1 VEEIIQVENTY
12 YIRATSERV
21 DDRTRVLKQGDT
33 FALFDRRG
41 DIHKVGLGEQGI
53 YFEGT
58 RFVSRLELLLNDR
71 RPLLL
76 SSTVNED
83 NALLAVDLTNPD
95 ITRNGDVVVP
105 SGTIHIFRAS
115 FLWDGCC
122 YERIRVSN
130 HGLSPVEAKLTIR
143 FDGDFAD
150 IFEVRGAR
158 RERRGEGR
166 AEVSESE
173 ALLKYEGL
181 DGVTRTA
188 RVILD
193 PEPGVLAPHEVQYPL
208 VLPPQGT
215 ATVLMTIACETG
227 NDGNR
232 PVDPYDAALRTASA
246 SLALARARESQVS
259 TSNEQFNDWL
269 NRSASDLHMM
279 ITQTAHGAYPYAG
292 VPWFSTPFGRDGII
306 TALEYLWVNPDLA
319 KGVLRFLAAYQ
330 SDAEV
335 PSRDAEPGK
344 IMHEARRGEMAAL
357 EEIPFGRYYGGAD
370 TTPLF
375 VILAGA
381 HYERTADIETAAAL
395 WPSVERA
402 LEWMRKYGDIDG
414 DGLLE
419 YARRS
424 PTGLINQ
431 GWKDSHDSVFHTDG
445 SLAEPPIALCEI
457 QGYAYAAY
465 RAAAGLAEALQ
476 LTDRVA
482 ELRRE
487 AERLRLLIE
496 SAYWMEDQGTYAL
509 ALDGDKQPC
518 QVLAS
523 NAGHLL
529 FCGVPSAQRA
539 ARVASLLLG
548 ERFYTGWGIRT
559 VADSEPRYNPISYHN
574 GSIWPHDNALIALG
588 LARYGAKQAA
598 VSVLT
603 GLFDAS
609 LFMELHRMPELFC
622 GFARRPGQGPTAYPV
637 ACAPQSWAAAS
648 VFMLLQSCLGLT
660 INASRREVQFF
671 HPVLPPFLEHVRI
684 RNLRLGVASVD
695 LLVMREGDDVGVI
708 ATRREGTANIV
719 IVK

>member
-1 VEEIIQVENTY
+1 MEEIIEVESTY

-41 DIHKVGLGEQGI
+41 DIHEIGLGEQGV

-58 RFVSRLELLLNDR
+58 RFLSRLELLLNGR

-76 SSTVNED
+76 SSTVHED

-95 ITRNGDVVVP
+95 IIRNGDVVVP

-130 HGLSPVEAKLTIR
+130 HGLAPVDATLTLR
-143 FDGDFAD
+143 FDADFAD

-158 RERRGEGR
+158 RERRGERR
-166 AEVSESE
+166 AEVNGRE
-173 ALLKYEGL
+173 AKLIYDGL
-181 DGVTRTA
+181 DGVGRIT

-193 PEPGVLAPHEVQYPL
+193 PAPAVLSPREAQYGFTLAPQATEMMLVTVAFEAGDAEVR
-208 VLPPQGT
+208 G
-215 ATVLMTIACETG
+215 C
-227 NDGNR
+227 DH
-232 PVDPYDAALRTASA
+232 YDAAYRAAST
-246 SLALARARESQVS
+246 SLSLSRARDCQLA

-269 NRSASDLHMM
+269 HRSASDLHMM
-279 ITQTAHGAYPYAG
+279 ITQTAHGPYPYAG

-319 KGVLRFLAAYQ
+319 GGVLRFLAAYQ
-330 SDAEV
+330 AETEL
-335 PSRDAEPGK
+335 PARDAEPGK

-357 EEIPFGRYYGGAD
+357 DEIPFGRYYGGAD

-381 HYERTADIETAAAL
+381 HFERTADLETAALL
-395 WPSVERA
+395 WPCIERA
-402 LEWMRKYGDIDG
+402 LEWMRRYGDVDG

-424 PTGLINQ
+424 PTGLVNQ
-431 GWKDSHDSVFHTDG
+431 GWKDSQDSVFHADG
-445 SLAEPPIALCEI
+445 GLASAPIALCEI
-457 QGYAYAAY
+457 QGYAYAAL
-465 RAAAGLAEALQ
+465 RAAAVVAEALG
-476 LTDRVA
+476 LGDHVA
-482 ELRRE
+482 DLRHE
-487 AERLRLLIE
+487 AERLRVLIE
-496 SAYWMEDQGTYAL
+496 AAYWMEDRGTYAL
-509 ALDGDKQPC
+509 ALDGEKQAC
-518 QVLAS
+518 RVLAS

-529 FCGVPSAQRA
+529 FCGVPSADRA

-559 VADSEPRYNPISYHN
+559 VADSEARYNPISYHN

-588 LARYGAKQAA
+588 LSRYGEKQAA
-598 VSVLT
+598 LRLLT
-603 GLFDAS
+603 GFFDAS
-609 LFMELHRMPELFC
+609 LFLELHRMPELFC
-622 GFARRPGQGPTAYPV
+622 GFPRRQGQGPTAYPV

-648 VFMLLQSCLGLT
+648 VFLLLQSCLGLT
-660 INASRREVQFF
+660 INASRHEVRFF
-671 HPVLPPFLEHVRI
+671 RPVLPPSLHQVSI
-684 RNLRLGVASVD
+684 RNLRLGSASLD
-695 LLVMREGDDVGVI
+695 LQLSRDGDDVGVI
-708 ATRREGTANIV
+708 ATRREGPSSIV